1 LSSNG
6 LTSAHDQLKEWAQGD
21 LTCEQWRNGVRF
33 TKKNRQQVLDQN
45 EGFKTETSYSGQNFR
60 ETRVYEVKDGGLN
73 VRSKSK
79 TSWADSRRTDT
90 YRCSADSEET
100 KRFLRNN
107 RDDLDTDGIE

>member
-21 LTCEQWRNGVRF
+21 LTC
-33 TKKNRQQVLDQN
+33 
-45 EGFKTETSYSGQNFR
+45 ETSYSGQNFR